1 MGGEEF
7 RRALDETGPTAA
19 PAGID
24 TDAVVARG
32 RRAVRVRRVRT
43 SAVAAACVLA
53 VAVPAGF
60 GFLGSGPDDG
70 RDIVNPPTSGPE
82 PGKTMSR
89 RAAGEECAAL
99 AADWAAD
106 KDVDEGRAQGLSA
119 KAFTSS
125 PDGTTVLVSNKRLS
139 WSCNLAP
146 DREVSVAE
154 PALAT
159 GVVVGPGAGFE
170 PMLLFQVAVTEASD
184 GSGDVVWAGGRIPE
198 LLTGPDPARHRNSR
212 VPGDGLSEVRRIEY
226 RFPDG
231 DTEAAVMDR
240 ETGYWVM
247 QYVPPEQFTRP
258 LTFDSFPI
266 SVTVFPVDE
275 EAAQFRLSLVWGQDT
290 CHQAGPCLTE

>member
-7 RRALDETGPTAA
+7 RRALNETGPTAA

-32 RRAVRVRRVRT
+32 RRTVRVRRVRT
-43 SAVAAACVLA
+43 FAVAAACVLA

-60 GFLGSGPDDG
+60 GFLGSGSDDG
-70 RDIVNPPTSGPE
+70 LDIVNPPTSGPE
-82 PGKTMSR
+82 PGETMSR
-89 RAAGEECAAL
+89 RAAGQECAAM
-99 AADWAAD
+99 AAEWAAD
-106 KDVDEGRAQGLSA
+106 NDVGEGGAVGLTA

-125 PDGTTVLVSNKRLS
+125 PDGTSVLVANKRLS

-154 PALAT
+154 PAMARR
-159 GVVVGPGAGFE
+159 VVVGPGAEFDA
-170 PMLLFQVAVTEASD
+170 MLLFQVAVTESSD
-184 GSGDVVWAGGRIPE
+184 GSSDVVWAGGRIPE
-198 LLTGPDPARHRNSR
+198 VLTGPDPARHRGGS
-212 VPGDGLSEVRRIEY
+212 VPPGGSFEVRRIEY

-231 DTEAAVMDR
+231 HTEAAVMDL

-258 LTFDSFPI
+258 LTFDSLPI
-266 SVTVFPVDE
+266 SVTVFPE
-275 EAAQFRLSLVWGQDT
+275 GSAWRRYRLSLVWGQDT